1 MEKYKRYFE
10 DELDEEVLNETCPEG
25 SKAIPSGACARID
38 ANGNLGAKIQGRCNV
53 GHSWDDRA
61 GKCIVNPKG

>member
-1 MEKYKRYFE
+1 MKRYVRFFE
-10 DELDEEVLNETCPEG
+10 DDLEEACPDN
-25 SKAIPSGACARID
+25 SKPIASGACARID